1 MTDAQLLAGFRSESN
16 SRAFELLVRRYGPMV
31 WRVCRD
37 GLGDTPDAE
46 DAFQATFLVFVRRAG
61 SIREGDAVGSWL
73 HGVAQRVA
81 MRARHVAARRR
92 ERERQVEAMTAV
104 SPAPG
109 DDVDRRELRPLIHA
123 ELARLPAKYRVPLV
137 LCYLEG
143 HTYDEA
149 ARRLRLPLGTF
160 KNRLGKGREL
170 IRSRLARRGVVV
182 ASMLLLFL
190 LGETAEAVPDE
201 LIDSTVYQGVLSAD
215 RRVIPETIPRSVAAL
230 AEHELTI
237 SSLRSLSWVGAGLA
251 LSVTALALWLALG
264 PAVRRAPGAVPS
276 LSPDQ
281 AGHACVV
288 APG

>member
-1 MTDAQLLAGFRSESN
+1 MTDAQLLAGFCSESN
-16 SRAFELLVRRYGPMV
+16 PRAFELLVRRHGPMV

-37 GLGDTPDAE
+37 ELGDTPDAE
-46 DAFQATFLVFVRRAG
+46 DAFQATFLVFVRRAS
-61 SIREGDAVGSWL
+61 SIREGAAVGGWL
-73 HGVAQRVA
+73 YGVAQRVA
-81 MRARHVAARRR
+81 TRARHVAARRR
-92 ERERQVEAMTAV
+92 ARERQVEVMTAV

-109 DDVDRRELRPLIHA
+109 EEADRRELRPLIHA

-149 ARRLRLPLGTF
+149 ARRLRLPLGTL

-170 IRSRLARRGVVV
+170 IRSRLARRGVTV

-190 LGETAEAVPDE
+190 LSETADAVPDD
-201 LIDSTVYQGVLSAD
+201 LVDSTVHQGVLTAD
-215 RRVIPETIPRSVAAL
+215 RGAIPETIPRAVAAL
-230 AEHELTI
+230 AEHELRI

-251 LSVTALALWLALG
+251 VSATALALWLALG
-264 PAVRRAPGAVPS
+264 PDARGAAGSVPTF
-276 LSPDQ
+276 SPEQ